1 MARTV
6 TPEVDR
12 CNSAGADSPAMKLPR
27 PLIGLVLGHFSI
39 DFWQGALPALLPLL
53 HTERHYTLAA
63 NGTVLLAFNLA
74 SSVVQPLFGFASDA
88 RPRPWLMPAG
98 ILLAGL
104 AIALFGVIDH
114 ATAILVLATLGGAGV
129 AAFHPEAVRLVRDVA
144 SADARTTALSWFNIG
159 GALGFA
165 TGPLAAGALCAWLG
179 LRGTLWLLVPL
190 AGMVAYSWRVMHAT
204 TSHAAAKPAG
214 RKYAGPDRW
223 GGFALTSVAVICRSV
238 VYFGLSTMVPLIWLR
253 GSGHS
258 AGGASMLV
266 AALFGASVLGQFAGG
281 RLGDRWGNHQTIALG
296 FALQI
301 PAMFLLARAESP
313 LAIISLTALA
323 GGLMSVP
330 GSSMLALGHYFLPGR
345 VGLASGVTVGLAIT
359 AGGMLAPWLGALA
372 DRHGAAAVI
381 GGLAWVPFAAVGAML
396 AVARLKRTAAGP
408 TP

>member
-1 MARTV
+1 
-6 TPEVDR
+6 
-12 CNSAGADSPAMKLPR
+12 MKLPR
-27 PLIGLVLGHFSI
+27 PLLGLVLGHFSI

-63 NGTVLLAFNLA
+63 NGTVLFAFNLA

-88 RPRPWLMPAG
+88 RPRPWLMPVG

-104 AIALFGVIDH
+104 ALALFGVVENVNV
-114 ATAILVLATLGGAGV
+114 ILVLATLGGAGV

-144 SADARTTALSWFNIG
+144 AADARTTALSWFNIG

-165 TGPLAAGALCAWLG
+165 TGPLAAGALGAWLG

-190 AGMVAYSWRVMHAT
+190 AFMVAHSWRIVGAT
-204 TSHAAAKPAG
+204 TTHVATEKAE
-214 RKYAGPDRW
+214 RKSAGPDRW
-223 GGFALTSVAVICRSV
+223 GGFALTSVAVICRSI
-238 VYFGLSTMVPLIWLR
+238 VYFGLSTMVPLLWLR
-253 GSGHS
+253 GAGHS

-266 AALFGASVLGQFAGG
+266 AALFGASVLGQLVGG

-301 PAMFLLARAESP
+301 PALFLLARAETP
-313 LAIISLTALA
+313 LAIVALTALA

-330 GSSMLALGHYFLPGR
+330 GSSMLALGHYFLPSR

-359 AGGMLAPWLGALA
+359 AGGMLAPWMGALA

-381 GGLAWVPFAAVGAML
+381 GGLVWVPIAAVLAML
-396 AVARLKRTAAGP
+396 VVAQLPPSRPKFAR
-408 TP
+408 